1 MMRSRRG
8 FTLVEIMIAM
18 IMMLLVGGALTRIL
32 LNTMRVSQAQM
43 IQADMQ
49 GNVRTAGL
57 ILPME
62 LREIGYDSNIYV
74 LPPSTATAVTSDIE
88 AMGQNF
94 IQFRAARGF
103 GILCEY
109 DAANLDAGNPVVWKF
124 LKPVFGM
131 RSVRDNDLIKLHVE
145 NNPNASFDDQWARL
159 TVQAGTVDENA
170 NCGGQPAVEFR
181 TVAGPVQVGPLA
193 GQVLKSTAVFLG
205 SPARWYE
212 RVRYGPFVDA
222 DGRTY
227 LGLLSLSAGDNVPQP
242 VAGPIRPADGVQ
254 FRYFDANMALLT
266 PGVNPSWQVRNIEVR
281 LIGQTRA
288 PISKSGT
295 SQRLASEMVTVTRV
309 ALRNTLKP

>member
-1 MMRSRRG
+1 MTGSRRG
-8 FTLVEIMIAM
+8 FTLVEIMIAL
-18 IMMLLVGGALTRIL
+18 IMMLLVGAALSRVL

-74 LPPSTATAVTSDIE
+74 TPPGTATAVTSDIE
-88 AMGQNF
+88 SIGTDF

-103 GILCEY
+103 AILCQY
-109 DAANLDAGNPVVWKF
+109 DAANLDAGNPVVWKL

-131 RSVRDNDLIKLHVE
+131 RSLRDYDWIQIHVE

-159 TVQAGTVDENA
+159 TVQPGTVDENA
-170 NCGGQPAVEFR
+170 NCGGEPAVAFR

-193 GQVLKSTAVFLG
+193 GQVLKSTAVFIG
-205 SPARWYE
+205 SPMRWYE
-212 RVRYGPFVDA
+212 RVRYQPFVDT
-222 DGRTY
+222 DGNTY
-227 LGLLSLSAGDNVPQP
+227 LGLASLSAGDNTLKA
-242 VAGPIRPADGVQ
+242 VAGPVRPGDGVQ

-266 PGVNPSWQVRNIEVR
+266 PGVALAWQVRNIEVR
-281 LIGQTRA
+281 LIGRTRS

-295 SQRLASEMVTVTRV
+295 SRRLTSEMMTQTRV